1 MLHTLPPKPKTTDK
15 TEPPDDVVSNAGGSR
30 DSDSERNSENLL
42 NERISSKSSAGP
54 QAKSPHS
61 TSNIPRLISVSE
73 IIKREYFRKL
83 PPDSTGLYQYNYL
96 GYLEE
101 DDPALSNPNT
111 LDENDRTEY
120 ITAVLEGKNL

>member
-1 MLHTLPPKPKTTDK
+1 MPPKPKTTNK
-15 TEPPDDVVSNAGGSR
+15 TEPPDDVVSNAGGSG
-30 DSDSERNSENLL
+30 DSESEGTSDKAL
-42 NERISSKSSAGP
+42 NEPISSKKSAVP

-111 LDENDRTEY
+111 LDENDRAEY
-120 ITAVLEGKNL
+120 IRAVLEGKNL